1 MNQTPYYLIKEND
14 LQYDI
19 DLLKNAL
26 RDNWG
31 NYICGYSVK
40 TNSLPWLLTH
50 LKKQDFYAEVV
61 SEVEY
66 DLVKRLGFTSNQ
78 IIYNG
83 PIKDKKTFEEVLF
96 AGGYVNLDSSDELIW
111 LEEIDKTTNQKLNVG
126 VRINVDLT
134 ELIPEDSHAGSNG
147 GRFGFCYENGVLKSA
162 VDRIN
167 ALNHVNLVGLHLH
180 SSTQSRSVEVYGAL
194 AKMAV
199 KVAKEFGLALEY
211 IDMGGGY
218 FGGRNDMPSYPDY
231 FKVIAKELKSYFD
244 NTKVKLIVEP
254 GVSLISR
261 AISLNTTII
270 DVKHIRDIDY
280 LVTDGSRVYLNP
292 QVTRHTYPHHIV
304 AKDSDNR
311 NTKKTQ
317 WVCGST
323 CMEYDRLFEIS
334 NDKELKP
341 GDKIVYDLAGGY
353 TMCLVP
359 QFIHYNPAV
368 YIEHKDGSVFT
379 AREAWTN
386 DEYLSKNYWE

>member
-147 GRFGFCYENGVLKSA
+147 
-162 VDRIN
+162 
-167 ALNHVNLVGLHLH
+167 
-180 SSTQSRSVEVYGAL
+180 
-194 AKMAV
+194 
-199 KVAKEFGLALEY
+199 
-211 IDMGGGY
+211 
-218 FGGRNDMPSYPDY
+218 
-231 FKVIAKELKSYFD
+231 
-244 NTKVKLIVEP
+244 
-254 GVSLISR
+254 
-261 AISLNTTII
+261 
-270 DVKHIRDIDY
+270 
-280 LVTDGSRVYLNP
+280 
-292 QVTRHTYPHHIV
+292 
-304 AKDSDNR
+304 
-311 NTKKTQ
+311 
-317 WVCGST
+317 
-323 CMEYDRLFEIS
+323 
-334 NDKELKP
+334 
-341 GDKIVYDLAGGY
+341 
-353 TMCLVP
+353 
-359 QFIHYNPAV
+359 
-368 YIEHKDGSVFT
+368 
-379 AREAWTN
+379 
-386 DEYLSKNYWE
+386 